1 MQSLHLCVM
10 SLVASISILTQ
21 HRGPTLRQAKKGLSN
36 SIDDMKPEIHS
47 IILDLRMFFQV
58 ALGQTLTM
66 LTHGRLCLVT

>member
-21 HRGPTLRQAKKGLSN
+21 HRGPTLRQAKGLSN
-36 SIDDMKPEIHS
+36 SMDDMKPEIHS
-47 IILDLRMFFQV
+47 IILDQPGYFSKLHSR
-58 ALGQTLTM
+58 LTM